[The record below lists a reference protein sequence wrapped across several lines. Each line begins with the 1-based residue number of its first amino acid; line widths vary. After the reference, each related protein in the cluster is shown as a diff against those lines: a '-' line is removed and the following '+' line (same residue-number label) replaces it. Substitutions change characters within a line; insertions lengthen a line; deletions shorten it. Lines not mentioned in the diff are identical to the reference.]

1 MYSLVVN
8 DETNL
13 LKLITPYL
21 DNNCQIKPKRATATF
36 SRTKHTSAAS
46 VREELLEKGVIS
58 HREVTYSV
66 WISWATSPASP
77 RHQNY
82 YEFSHPK
89 HAILVGMS
97 LISYRSYRNPNQRVC
112 RILHETGSKNSK
124 PRLVGVFAKLESEAF
139 TNRACQD
146 KDFHVRMVTIHLSPL
161 G

>member
-1 MYSLVVN
+1 MTRFFFVL
-8 DETNL
+8 TGTC
-13 LKLITPYL
+13 KQQR
-21 DNNCQIKPKRATATF
+21 C
-36 SRTKHTSAAS
+36 S
-46 VREELLEKGVIS
+46 VREELLEKGLIWGI
-58 HREVTYSV
+58 SV
-66 WISWATSPASP
+66 WTLWYVELLGLPSPASP

-146 KDFHVRMVTIHLSPL
+146 KDFDVEM
-161 G
+161 